1 MLLNGV
7 LVEGFCTADMYHF
20 LHEWNRKYFYASQK
34 ALPLLK
40 KNPVFFVFNNNLLL
54 KLCKYATP
62 ICINLENTN
71 PLMFLFH
78 FKIPFQANIL
88 LKWKF
93 NIQRRACSVMYCYT
107 ASLQITIFN
116 TKYLLEYV
124 TSLSGLFH
132 FNSFQTVFFLFS
144 WMKRNYLNRL
154 LARNPEGTVFII
166 RKSPRRNY
174 FYKKRTSTP
183 SLGIKKQLFL
193 LHMDSIR

>member
-7 LVEGFCTADMYHF
+7 LVEGLTEQICTTFFMSETKSIFMH
-20 LHEWNRKYFYASQK
+20 HRKHYFF
-34 ALPLLK
+34 LK
-40 KNPVFFVFNNNLLL
+40 KNPCFFVFNNNLLL

-144 WMKRNYLNRL
+144 WMKRNYLNGL

-166 RKSPRRNY
+166 RKSHKRNY
-174 FYKKRTSTP
+174 FYKKGTSTP

-193 LHMDSIR
+193 HMDSIR